1 MLGRLGLPGFRSFVR
16 EYTAHS
22 QAHAEGLMIMAY
34 RGDRNA
40 GHAWEDI
47 RHVHG
52 ELLLQL
58 PARREAEPCRGNAPR
73 T

>member
-1 MLGRLGLPGFRSFVR
+1 
-16 EYTAHS
+16 
-22 QAHAEGLMIMAY
+22 MITAY

-40 GHAWEDI
+40 VHACEDI

-58 PARREAEPCRGNAPR
+58 PARREA
-73 T
+73 